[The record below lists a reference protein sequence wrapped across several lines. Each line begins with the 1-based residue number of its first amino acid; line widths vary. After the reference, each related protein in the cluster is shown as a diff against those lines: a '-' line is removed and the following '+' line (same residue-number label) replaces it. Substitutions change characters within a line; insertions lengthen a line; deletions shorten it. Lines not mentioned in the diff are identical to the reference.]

1 MEFVT
6 RLSMEVFME
15 KESWTNL
22 ELTQPVEEGHLVE
35 ERMSEKRGFDQF
47 SNKRSDSKTVSEF
60 RHYLD

>member
-22 ELTQPVEEGHLVE
+22 ESTQPVEEGHLVE
-35 ERMSEKRGFDQF
+35 ERMS
-47 SNKRSDSKTVSEF
+47 
-60 RHYLD
+60 